1 MIIPLRL
8 LGYYVRVAK
17 GLDVNKSR
25 NIVKRE
31 DIQKKHE
38 EDLQRIRNFRLL
50 DDDFMSK
57 VFEDKIC
64 AEILLRIILQREDLK
79 VKYVHVQQEIKNL
92 QGRSIRLD
100 ILAEDTSGKL
110 YNVEVQRSDKGA
122 SRKRAKH
129 NSSLLDANIT
139 DAGEEYEKLNST
151 YVIFITENDILKSGL
166 PIYHIDR
173 TVKETGESF
182 EDGAHIIYVNSQIK
196 NETELGKKAQEY
208 IDKGNLVPDEITIN
222 MLKGKINQF
231 KDSNGVVFD
240 GFPRNKKQAEALEEM
255 LEEQNQKVDLAL
267 FLDIPDE
274 DIIYRTIKRRICSNK
289 DCGAIYNLEYK
300 KPKVE
305 GICDICGS
313 KLIQRKD
320 DNEETITERLRVY
333 HEQSKELIEYY
344 EEKGLLYK
352 VKLHANV
359 NITEE
364 MISEWLKNYNE
375 SR

>member
-1 MIIPLRL
+1 M
-8 LGYYVRVAK
+8 
-17 GLDVNKSR
+17 
-25 NIVKRE
+25 VKEQYQIYLNR
-31 DIQKKHE
+31 H
-38 EDLQRIRNFRLL
+38 
-50 DDDFMSK
+50 
-57 VFEDKIC
+57 KIWG
-64 AEILLRIILQREDLK
+64 ILQQEFRE
-79 VKYVHVQQEIKNL
+79 ERKN
-92 QGRSIRLD
+92 
-100 ILAEDTSGKL
+100 A
-110 YNVEVQRSDKGA
+110 
-122 SRKRAKH
+122 
-129 NSSLLDANIT
+129 
-139 DAGEEYEKLNST
+139 
-151 YVIFITENDILKSGL
+151 
-166 PIYHIDR
+166 
-173 TVKETGESF
+173 
-182 EDGAHIIYVNSQIK
+182 
-196 NETELGKKAQEY
+196 TELGKKAQEY

-274 DIIYRTIKRRICSNK
+274 DIIYRTVKRRICSNK

-333 HEQSKELIEYY
+333 HEQSRELIEYY

-352 VKLHANV
+352 VKLHASV

-375 SR
+375 NR

>member
-1 MIIPLRL
+1 MQ
-8 LGYYVRVAK
+8 Y
-17 GLDVNKSR
+17 
-25 NIVKRE
+25 
-31 DIQKKHE
+31 
-38 EDLQRIRNFRLL
+38 
-50 DDDFMSK
+50 
-57 VFEDKIC
+57 
-64 AEILLRIILQREDLK
+64 
-79 VKYVHVQQEIKNL
+79 
-92 QGRSIRLD
+92 
-100 ILAEDTSGKL
+100 
-110 YNVEVQRSDKGA
+110 
-122 SRKRAKH
+122 
-129 NSSLLDANIT
+129 
-139 DAGEEYEKLNST
+139 
-151 YVIFITENDILKSGL
+151 
-166 PIYHIDR
+166 
-173 TVKETGESF
+173 
-182 EDGAHIIYVNSQIK
+182 
-196 NETELGKKAQEY
+196 
-208 IDKGNLVPDEITIN
+208 N

>member
-1 MIIPLRL
+1 M
-8 LGYYVRVAK
+8 
-17 GLDVNKSR
+17 
-25 NIVKRE
+25 
-31 DIQKKHE
+31 
-38 EDLQRIRNFRLL
+38 
-50 DDDFMSK
+50 
-57 VFEDKIC
+57 
-64 AEILLRIILQREDLK
+64 
-79 VKYVHVQQEIKNL
+79 
-92 QGRSIRLD
+92 
-100 ILAEDTSGKL
+100 
-110 YNVEVQRSDKGA
+110 
-122 SRKRAKH
+122 
-129 NSSLLDANIT
+129 
-139 DAGEEYEKLNST
+139 
-151 YVIFITENDILKSGL
+151 
-166 PIYHIDR
+166 
-173 TVKETGESF
+173 
-182 EDGAHIIYVNSQIK
+182 
-196 NETELGKKAQEY
+196 
-208 IDKGNLVPDEITIN
+208 
-222 MLKGKINQF
+222 
-231 KDSNGVVFD
+231 
-240 GFPRNKKQAEALEEM
+240 
-255 LEEQNQKVDLAL
+255 AL

>member
-1 MIIPLRL
+1 MNIVL
-8 LGYYVRVAK
+8 LG
-17 GLDVNKSR
+17 GP
-25 NIVKRE
+25 
-31 DIQKKHE
+31 
-38 EDLQRIRNFRLL
+38 
-50 DDDFMSK
+50 
-57 VFEDKIC
+57 
-64 AEILLRIILQREDLK
+64 
-79 VKYVHVQQEIKNL
+79 
-92 QGRSIRLD
+92 G
-100 ILAEDTSGKL
+100 SGKGTVSNL
-110 YNVEVQRSDKGA
+110 FEKTQNMGHIATGDMFR
-122 SRKRAKH
+122 
-129 NSSLLDANIT
+129 
-139 DAGEEYEKLNST
+139 EE
-151 YVIFITENDILKSGL
+151 
-166 PIYHIDR
+166 
-173 TVKETGESF
+173 
-182 EDGAHIIYVNSQIK
+182 IK

-289 DCGAIYNLEYK
+289 D
-300 KPKVE
+300 
-305 GICDICGS
+305 
-313 KLIQRKD
+313 
-320 DNEETITERLRVY
+320 
-333 HEQSKELIEYY
+333 IEYY